1 MHASRRTFLK
11 QLGSG
16 LAAISWAPSAVLFAE
31 SKATFTALP
40 RSTPEAQC
48 VSSASIQAFFD
59 ALATSNHEMHGIVM
73 VRRGHVIAEGWWD
86 PYAPDLRHTL
96 YSMSKSFTS
105 TAVGFAVAEGRLK
118 VTDKVVSF
126 SPMTCPPP

>member
-1 MHASRRTFLK
+1 M
-11 QLGSG
+11 
-16 LAAISWAPSAVLFAE
+16 
-31 SKATFTALP
+31 
-40 RSTPEAQC
+40 
-48 VSSASIQAFFD
+48 
-59 ALATSNHEMHGIVM
+59 
-73 VRRGHVIAEGWWD
+73 IAEGWWD

-126 SPMTCPPP
+126 FPDDLPATVSDNLAALTVKDLLTMSVGNEKEPTQQW